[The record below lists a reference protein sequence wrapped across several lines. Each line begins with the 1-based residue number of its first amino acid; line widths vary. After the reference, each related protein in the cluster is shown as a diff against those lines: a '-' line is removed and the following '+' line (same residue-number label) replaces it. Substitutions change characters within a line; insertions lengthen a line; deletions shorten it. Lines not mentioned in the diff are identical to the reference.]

1 VVNSK
6 KQNDLESIT
15 FTKTFSQILVLLTF
29 YHQMDAKIYLF
40 INSTPGSM

>member
-15 FTKTFSQILVLLTF
+15 FIKTFSQILVLLTF
-29 YHQMDAKIYLF
+29 YRQLDAKIYLF
-40 INSTPGSM
+40 INSTSSSM